1 MSEVRAKKALGQH
14 FLVDLNIARKICDAL
29 SGGVRPEAG
38 AETRAVAAGSADAD
52 AETRTRVAGYAGAGA
67 EARTMAA
74 ILTELISIIRIISR
88 GLPISQ
94 DQHQTTFHFF
104 FQTGASVFVNTCFKH
119 IFQFLVSTV

>member
-52 AETRTRVAGYAGAGA
+52 AETRRGVAASADARLAADTTAAGAPAVDVVTAPSAGA
-67 EARTMAA
+67 QDESGVRARARAFAVPLLAGLAMISLAA
-74 ILTELISIIRIISR
+74 RW
-88 GLPISQ
+88 P
-94 DQHQTTFHFF
+94 
-104 FQTGASVFVNTCFKH
+104 
-119 IFQFLVSTV
+119 

>member
-74 ILTELISIIRIISR
+74 GSADAGAEARTKA
-88 GLPISQ
+88 
-94 DQHQTTFHFF
+94 
-104 FQTGASVFVNTCFKH
+104 TGTADADAEPGGV
-119 IFQFLVSTV
+119 